1 MKADRLRRFIDLHAW
16 LGMASGLALFVAF
29 FAGALNVFHH
39 ELHHWQAPQAS
50 EAASQDA
57 IDGQALLDR
66 VTDQY
71 PDARK
76 RLFFLPEE
84 DPAVMWFQSS
94 ASGVGEGGAGEW
106 LTAHAT
112 DFDEAGKYVE
122 KPRSALADF
131 INQLHYQ
138 LAIPS
143 GGLPI
148 NLGMTFMGLI
158 SILYGAAL
166 FTGLVIHWP
175 KLRKEFFAL
184 KHEGNMRRYWK
195 NMHNLIGVVSLPF
208 HLIMSVTGAAMGAFT
223 LVAVVLGTL
232 VFGPQLRGVIEEET
246 AVWPPV
252 QSQGESVAMV
262 PMADYLSAAADA
274 LPEMSVDWVEIR
286 GYGDAAGWVDV
297 AGSVPGYVG
306 HHAHVVLDPA
316 MGVLNVIAPGQ
327 RSLNFDSFSPVY
339 SLHFG
344 DYGGMLVKWLYFA
357 MGLLGALLFVSGNV
371 LWCERRSDR
380 QGPSRG
386 SAFLLR
392 LTLGLCFGVVIGVA
406 CSFLVSK
413 GLPYTPWAA
422 WVATAER
429 AICGVVVVLLV
440 LWSLRASPLRFSGL
454 MLMVAPLCYLAV
466 PLLQVVLEGSHAL
479 EADNL
484 LINGLLLLVALSL
497 WVVRR
502 QFRKRVRLAEPHPLW
517 VGRVTEGHP
526 KHLTETEREAV
537 S

>member
-1 MKADRLRRFIDLHAW
+1 
-16 LGMASGLALFVAF
+16 
-29 FAGALNVFHH
+29 
-39 ELHHWQAPQAS
+39 
-50 EAASQDA
+50 
-57 IDGQALLDR
+57 
-66 VTDQY
+66 
-71 PDARK
+71 
-76 RLFFLPEE
+76 
-84 DPAVMWFQSS
+84 
-94 ASGVGEGGAGEW
+94 
-106 LTAHAT
+106 
-112 DFDEAGKYVE
+112 
-122 KPRSALADF
+122 
-131 INQLHYQ
+131 
-138 LAIPS
+138 
-143 GGLPI
+143 
-148 NLGMTFMGLI
+148 
-158 SILYGAAL
+158 
-166 FTGLVIHWP
+166 
-175 KLRKEFFAL
+175 
-184 KHEGNMRRYWK
+184 
-195 NMHNLIGVVSLPF
+195 
-208 HLIMSVTGAAMGAFT
+208 
-223 LVAVVLGTL
+223 
-232 VFGPQLRGVIEEET
+232 
-246 AVWPPV
+246 
-252 QSQGESVAMV
+252 
-262 PMADYLSAAADA
+262 
-274 LPEMSVDWVEIR
+274 
-286 GYGDAAGWVDV
+286 
-297 AGSVPGYVG
+297 
-306 HHAHVVLDPA
+306 

-406 CSFLVSK
+406 SSFLVSK

-429 AICGVVVVLLV
+429 AICGVGVVLLV

-466 PLLQVVLEGSHAL
+466 PLLQVVLEGGHAL

-517 VGRVTEGHP
+517 VGKVTEGHP

>member
-1 MKADRLRRFIDLHAW
+1 MKAARLRRFIDLHAW
-16 LGMASGLALFVAF
+16 LGMVSGLVLFVAF
-29 FAGALNVFHH
+29 FAGAINVFHH
-39 ELHHWQAPQAS
+39 ELHHWQTPQAT
-50 EAASQDA
+50 AQASQQA
-57 IDGQALLDR
+57 IDGQALLTR
-66 VTDQY
+66 VTEQY
-71 PDARK
+71 PDART

-84 DPAVMWFQSS
+84 DPAVMWFQTS
-94 ASGVGEGGAGEW
+94 ETGGGEW

-112 DFDEAGKYVE
+112 DFDTGGEYVE
-122 KPRSALADF
+122 QPRSALADF

-175 KLRKEFFAL
+175 KLSKEFFAL
-184 KHEGNMRRYWK
+184 KHEGNLRRYWK
-195 NMHNLIGVVSLPF
+195 NMHNLVGVISFPF

-232 VFGPQLRGVIEEET
+232 VFGPQLRGVIEEEI

-252 QSQGESVAMV
+252 QSEGERVAMA
-262 PMADYLSAAADA
+262 PIADYLSAAGEA

-306 HHAHVVLDPA
+306 HHAHVVLGSTMA
-316 MGVLNVIAPGQ
+316 TLSVIAPGQ
-327 RSLNFDSFSPVY
+327 RSLNFDTFSPVY

-380 QGPSRG
+380 QGPSRA

-406 CSFLVSK
+406 FSFLVSK

-422 WVATAER
+422 WVATVER
-429 AICGVVVVLLV
+429 AVCGGAILVLV

-454 MLMVAPLCYLAV
+454 MLTAAPLCYLAV
-466 PLLQVVLEGSHAL
+466 PVLQVALEGEHVL
-479 EADNL
+479 DGDNL
-484 LINGLLLLVALSL
+484 LINGLLLVVALSL

-517 VGRVTEGHP
+517 VGKVTEGQP
-526 KHLTETEREAV
+526 KHLTETEREEGSAY
-537 S
+537 